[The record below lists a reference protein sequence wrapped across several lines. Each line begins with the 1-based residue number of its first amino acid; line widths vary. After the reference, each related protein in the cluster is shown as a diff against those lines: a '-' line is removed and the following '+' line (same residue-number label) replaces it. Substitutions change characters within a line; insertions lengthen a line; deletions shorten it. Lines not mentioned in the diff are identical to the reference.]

1 MGFWTDLKKSG
12 QEAAGKAK
20 DLAEATRLQLAQQEQ
35 ERKLE
40 HLYTQL
46 GKSFYEKTQVEE
58 GSEFYE
64 LIQSI
69 TKIQEEIAASREQQ
83 MLLKGGVRCA
93 FCGTLMEADAI
104 FCPGCGTRRELP
116 KEPEVIVETEDG
128 KVLCPGCGKQVE
140 RKAFCAFCGT
150 KLS

>member
-1 MGFWTDLKKSG
+1 MGFWTELKKSG

-20 DLAEATRLQLAQQEQ
+20 DLAEATRLQLAQQEL

-40 HLYTQL
+40 QLYTQL
-46 GKSFYEKTQVEE
+46 GESFYEKTQVEE
-58 GSEFYE
+58 SSEFYG
-64 LIQSI
+64 IVQSI
-69 TKIQEEIAASREQQ
+69 TKIQEEIASSREQQ

-104 FCPGCGTRRELP
+104 FCPGCGKQRELL
-116 KEPEVIVETEDG
+116 KESENIEAAEDG
-128 KVLCPGCGKQVE
+128 KMFCPGCGKQVE